1 MNDTGNIQEKQ
12 ITPDELEFAIF
23 CIENLGKYLN
33 KSAKEVYR
41 LLTEHDDILDNYII
55 YGYEALHTQ
64 GKEYI
69 MEDIADIMQ
78 RKGIGSESV

>member
-1 MNDTGNIQEKQ
+1 MNNIGNTQEKQ

-78 RKGIGSESV
+78 RKGITI